1 MLSLFGNE
9 DYIYTSEIHPVPDPP
24 RGEACGGSARSAS
37 HSLFLFLSSFDFLN
51 GMSLSLLFRKRQERH
66 TSQPRET
73 YWLQGPLGV
82 LSSGPCL
89 YNQQGIMSQGQLR
102 QMVLERKLHTLL
114 IFTESLFCWAPLV
127 HSRNC
132 CYSPMPHTLP
142 SCCSVSLNSGRRNRA
157 SCMVWG

>member
-24 RGEACGGSARSAS
+24 QGEACGGLARSAS
-37 HSLFLFLSSFDFLN
+37 HWFCFWAVSISWMGWVCHCSLEKTRQIHLSGQGN
-51 GMSLSLLFRKRQERH
+51 LLATRA
-66 TSQPRET
+66 T
-73 YWLQGPLGV
+73 GV

-89 YNQQGIMSQGQLR
+89 YNQQGITSQGQLR
-102 QMVLERKLHTLL
+102 QMFLERKLHALL

-127 HSRNC
+127 HSWNC